1 LSNISDSAAALR
13 SFLDS
18 AAVYIYVV
26 DYETDEILMVND
38 HYARNLGVARERME
52 GTRCWELVMGQGE
65 GRCPF
70 CPRAMEPDAAGDLD
84 AEPHSAEGYNPT
96 LGIYGN
102 VTAQAIDW
110 ADGRK
115 AHIITVSDESNA
127 MILREELFRLAYYDS
142 DMNVPN
148 KAKLEKDLAGRTDGN
163 FCLIAFDY
171 ISLRYINDAYGRP
184 TGDALLKTVMEW
196 IQSFGLAGL
205 SVYRIEG
212 DQFCMLL
219 DGADM
224 MSASGLA
231 DRIHERFQEPWEVG
245 GAGEGSFVTSRVSL
259 CVIDGRTGF
268 ESHAQILSIIE
279 RTLHISKET
288 GMVAVY
294 DQDMDRVLKQDLELE
309 ISLKDSVANGM
320 EGFEVFF
327 QPIVDPN
334 KGIWQGV
341 EALARWT
348 SPEFGRIP
356 PLVFIRMA
364 EQMGLINVI
373 GQWIL
378 DRAVEVCAG
387 LKLHEV
393 DGFFLDVNLSPL
405 QMSDESLVSKVFASL
420 QSHGFPSS
428 CLALEITESE
438 EVDSGGYS
446 QTIVER
452 LRALDIKIALD
463 DFGTGYSNF
472 NNLKSMP
479 IGILKTEKQFIDDIV
494 VDEYQQFLS
503 YVLVE
508 LAHAAGMKLIA
519 EGVETPEQ
527 MRELIKNGVDCFQ
540 GYLFSKPLNEKD
552 LARLVGKFREVDPVF
567 EETRRGIEAETQAAG
582 EGASGAVRRSQASL
596 E

>member
-1 LSNISDSAAALR
+1 MSNISDSAAALR
-13 SFLDS
+13 SFVNS

-26 DYETDEILMVND
+26 DYETDVILMVND
-38 HYARNLGVARERME
+38 FYARNLGVTRERME
-52 GTRCWELVMGQGE
+52 GTRCWELVMGEGE

-70 CPRAMEPDAAGDLD
+70 CPRALEPGADGALD
-84 AEPHSAEGYNPT
+84 KEPRSTEAYNPT

-110 ADGRK
+110 VDGRR
-115 AHIITVSDESNA
+115 AHIITVSDESKA
-127 MILREELFRLAYYDS
+127 MLLREELFQLAYFDRQMS
-142 DMNVPN
+142 IPN
-148 KAKLEKDLAGRTDGN
+148 LAKLEKDLEARTDGSY
-163 FCLIAFDY
+163 CLIAFDY
-171 ISLRYINDAYGRP
+171 ISLRYINDAYGRAA
-184 TGDALLKTVMEW
+184 GDALLKTVTEW
-196 IQSFGLAGL
+196 IQRFDIAGL
-205 SVYRIEG
+205 TVYRIEG
-212 DQFCMLL
+212 DQFCLLL

-231 DRIHERFQEPWEVG
+231 DRIQERFQEPWDVG
-245 GAGEGSFVTSRVSL
+245 AAGDSSFVTSRVSI

-268 ESHAQILSIIE
+268 DSPAQILSIIE
-279 RTLHISKET
+279 RTLHISKEM

-294 DQDMDRVLKQDLELE
+294 DQDMNRILRQDIALE

-320 EGFEVFF
+320 DGFEVFF

-334 KGIWQGV
+334 KGLWQGV

-364 EQMGLINVI
+364 EQTGLINTI

-378 DRAVEVCAG
+378 DRAVKVCAELG
-387 LKLHEV
+387 LHMV

-405 QMSDESLVSKVFASL
+405 QMSDEGLVSNVLRSL
-420 QSHGFPSS
+420 QSHGFPGR

-438 EVDSGGYS
+438 EVDTGGYS

-452 LRALDIKIALD
+452 LRSLDIKIALD

-479 IGILKTEKQFIDDIV
+479 VGILKTEKQFIDDIV
-494 VDEYQQFLS
+494 VDKYQQFLS

-508 LAHAAGMKLIA
+508 LAHAADMKLIA

-527 MRELIKNGVDCFQ
+527 MRELMKNGVDCFQ
-540 GYLFSKPLNEKD
+540 GYLFSKPLNAED
-552 LARLVGKFREVDPVF
+552 LAAHAGKFYEIDPVF
-567 EETRRGIEAETQAAG
+567 EETRR
-582 EGASGAVRRSQASL
+582 SL
-596 E
+596 EENNELGAKTNVVR